1 MTNEVIYYPSSIR
14 DNAWKLSYFYFNP
27 LLLRFNYETKC
38 KSSHDYK
45 EGYSQNSENLIKVK
59 SQAALYSLQLYQKW
73 NFPTHFF
80 FFFFTVTG
88 LLSNRSSPSQMF
100 FKIVVLKNFAIFTGK
115 YLRWRLF
122 LIKLPA
128 CKFIKK
134 GLQRRCFPV
143 NIAKF
148 LRKAFL

>member
-14 DNAWKLSYFYFNP
+14 DNAWKLSYFYFNS
-27 LLLRFNYETKC
+27 LLLHFNYETKC

-45 EGYSQNSENLIKVK
+45 EGYSQNSENLIKSRRLRYTACSFTK
-59 SQAALYSLQLYQKW
+59 NEISLRIFL
-73 NFPTHFF
+73 
-80 FFFFTVTG
+80 FFFTVTG

-100 FKIVVLKNFAIFTGK
+100 FKIGVLKNFAMFTGK
-115 YLRWRLF
+115 YLRWSLF